1 MGADTGASR
10 PRRDRDHGRDPG
22 RDHDRDHDRD
32 RRRGRFGR
40 IQWNNIRFLSLGS
53 SYRFSRLSCEIDYLF
68 ET

>member
-10 PRRDRDHGRDPG
+10 PRRDRDHG
-22 RDHDRDHDRD
+22 RD

-53 SYRFSRLSCEIDYLF
+53 SYRFSRLSCEIDYFF